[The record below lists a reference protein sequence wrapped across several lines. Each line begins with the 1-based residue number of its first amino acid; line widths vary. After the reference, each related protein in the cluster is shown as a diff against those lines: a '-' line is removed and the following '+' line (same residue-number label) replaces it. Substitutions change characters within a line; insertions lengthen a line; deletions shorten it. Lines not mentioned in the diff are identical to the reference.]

1 MMPQPDNEL
10 IQQVLQVAARAT
22 EPICRF
28 DIADAI
34 DPGTDDLQ
42 EDTPEHEAFTLR
54 RLAIIRAA
62 VNAEQTGLL
71 ECVRPATGGEGDLL
85 QLSARGREQLQVRG

>member
-1 MMPQPDNEL
+1 MTTQPDNEL
-10 IQQVLQVAARAT
+10 IQQVLQVAAQAT
-22 EPICRF
+22 GPIGRF

-42 EDTPEHEAFTLR
+42 EDTPEHDAFTLL

-62 VNAEQTGLL
+62 VDAEQSGLL
-71 ECVRPATGGEGDLL
+71 ECVRPATGGERDLL
-85 QLSARGREQLQVRG
+85 QVSARGREQLQ